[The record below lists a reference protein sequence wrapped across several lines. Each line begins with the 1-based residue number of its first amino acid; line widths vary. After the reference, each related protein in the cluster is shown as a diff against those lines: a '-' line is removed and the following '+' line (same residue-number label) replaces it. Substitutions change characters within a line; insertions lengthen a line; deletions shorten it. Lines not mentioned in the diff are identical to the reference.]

1 MISQK
6 YLLKVLILLFSLSL
20 FVNAQGN
27 DSFSKIGESSGVSYV
42 MYTDPSGNLFY
53 LNSINHAV
61 SLLKYDIVTGN
72 TTEVAPNFGD
82 DTVIGAGFGAIAPT
96 VTGDSV
102 YCLTSKST
110 SKIYRLICS
119 QGKFEFLT
127 NVCGSNWW
135 RLFNLTLSKDGKSL
149 FYISNNN
156 SPTAKGVR
164 KIDLQT
170 LACTEVLDLDNLIPT
185 TNLCFGGINVWDN
198 YGNFYAP
205 VWNSE
210 ATTGDLA
217 IVKVQ
222 AGGSSYSAKL
232 IYFNE
237 NGLING
243 TPLFPGFRLNSC
255 WSAIGAS
262 SKGNIYIAVSNHF
275 QPTTPSEEHG
285 NVAIFKYNPTLNKI
299 SLLGDLKSTSKAVNN
314 WMDSESQ
321 HKVHTFLMENKD
333 GKIYFASDDYYPSHF
348 VRGAHLYTIDVE
360 TDELKDYSKTQS
372 YVLKRDFSVFENQHF
387 ASETSGVFCEYYGI
401 KGMALHPSSPD
412 YLYAMTYSSP
422 NGVEAPGS
430 ILKYK
435 IDEDS
440 PAGHIATTLNN
451 EVLVYPNPFVNNPVF
466 DFRKLSENSPI
477 TLRIYDVNGQLVF
490 VDNNCTNKLYTWITT
505 ANTKTGIYFYSV
517 SSKEGTFRA
526 KIIKQ

>member
-1 MISQK
+1 MIPYQ
-6 YLLKVLILLFSLSL
+6 YLLKLLIPLFALPL

-27 DSFSKIGESSGVSYV
+27 ESFSKIGESSAVSYV
-42 MYTDPSGNLFY
+42 MYTEPSGNLFY
-53 LNSINHAV
+53 LNTINN
-61 SLLKYDIVTGN
+61 SLSLMKYELATAK
-72 TTEVAPNFGD
+72 TTTIAANFSEG
-82 DTVIGAGFGAIAPT
+82 GGFGAIAPT
-96 VTGDSV
+96 VTGDTV
-102 YCLTSKST
+102 YCLTHNSPAS
-110 SKIYRLICS
+110 IYRLICS
-119 QGKFEFLT
+119 QGKLEFLT

-135 RLFNLTLSKDGKSL
+135 KLFNLTLSKDGKSL

-170 LACTEVLDLDNLIPT
+170 LACTEVLDLDNLLSA

-205 VWNSE
+205 VWYADSPD
-210 ATTGDLA
+210 GLA

-232 IYFNE
+232 IYFTN

-243 TPLFPGFRLNSC
+243 TPLIPGFRLNSC

-262 SKGNIYIAVSNHF
+262 SMGNIYIAVSNHF
-275 QPTTPSEEHG
+275 QATTTSEEHG

-299 SLLGDLKSTSKAVNN
+299 SVVGDLKSTSMAVNN
-314 WMDSESQ
+314 WMEFESQ

-333 GKIYFASDDYYPSHF
+333 GKMYFASDDYYPSHF
-348 VRGAHLYTIDVE
+348 VRGAHLYSIDVQ

-372 YVLKRDFSVFENQHF
+372 YVLKRDFSVVENQNF
-387 ASETSGVFCEYYGI
+387 ASETSGIFCEYFGI

-422 NGVEAPGS
+422 NGVQAPGS
-430 ILKYK
+430 IIKYK
-435 IDEDS
+435 FDKNT
-440 PAGHIATTLNN
+440 PAGFIPTHLKN
-451 EVLVYPNPFVNNPVF
+451 EVSVYPNPFINNPVF
-466 DFRKLSENSPI
+466 DFRQLSENSPI
-477 TLRIYDVNGQLVF
+477 TL
-490 VDNNCTNKLYTWITT
+490 
-505 ANTKTGIYFYSV
+505 
-517 SSKEGTFRA
+517 
-526 KIIKQ
+526 KI